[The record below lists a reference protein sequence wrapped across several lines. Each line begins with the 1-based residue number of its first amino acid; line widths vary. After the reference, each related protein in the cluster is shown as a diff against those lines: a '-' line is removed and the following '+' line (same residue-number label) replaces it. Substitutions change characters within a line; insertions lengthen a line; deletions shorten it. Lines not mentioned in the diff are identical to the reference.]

1 MSSRCK
7 NKQCSKGKVCNPPTG
22 RCVMANGK
30 IGMHI
35 VKVRSR
41 SRSRS
46 KHRSKHRLIKKSSAS
61 KCADKKCSIGKV
73 CNPKTGRC
81 VMAKGKIGMQIVKV
95 RSRSSPKA
103 RSPKVRSRSSPKVRS
118 RASPKARSPKAK
130 QSVKG
135 NERILKKYGKVV
147 MPYIKEYKS
156 FTFLGKG
163 GFGEVYKACKHN
175 GQCDAVKFM
184 NIGWFD
190 EELFVKEY
198 NMGLK
203 FASLDIGPKL
213 YSMDLVQYDNKKV
226 GIIKMELLSG
236 VLEDLLKDVT
246 DKNVI
251 DHIIKSLVKL
261 INKMCQH
268 DLIHGDLHA
277 NNVGYNLEKKNGKTV
292 PVYKL
297 IDYGWA
303 CCEYNETMCNPKLE
317 YEQLI
322 RSASFPGKKMDTEM
336 YIYYLQSLHNTYID
350 NFGGKRVNILTRK
363 DADELCKR
371 FDSIH
376 IKNFR
381 HYEKYVYKKDI

>member
-46 KHRSKHRLIKKSSAS
+46 RSKHRSKHRLIKKSSAS
-61 KCADKKCSIGKV
+61 NKCADKKCPIGKV

-81 VMAKGKIGMQIVKV
+81 VMENGKIGMQIVKV
-95 RSRSSPKA
+95 RSRSSPF
-103 RSPKVRSRSSPKVRS
+103 VRYRSSPKVRS
-118 RASPKARSPKAK
+118 RSSPKARSPKAK
-130 QSVKG
+130 QSVEG
-135 NERILKKYGKVV
+135 NEKILIKYGKAVL
-147 MPYIKEYKS
+147 PYINEYKS

-163 GFGEVYKACKHN
+163 VFGEVYKACKHN

-184 NIGWFD
+184 YIRTIN
-190 EELFVKEY
+190 EYKFVKEY

-213 YSMDLVQYDNKKV
+213 YSMDLVQIGDYTKV
-226 GIIKMELLSG
+226 GIIKMELISG
-236 VLEDLLKDVT
+236 VLEDFLKDVT

-261 INKMCQH
+261 IDKMCQH
-268 DLIHGDLHA
+268 DLIHGDMHGG
-277 NNVGYNLEKKNGKTV
+277 NVGYILEEKKENTV
-292 PVYKL
+292 PVFKL

-303 CCEYNETMCNPKLE
+303 CCEYSETMCNPKLE

-322 RSASFPGKKMDTEM
+322 RCASFPGKKMDTEM

-350 NFGGKRVNILTRK
+350 TFGGKRVKLLTRK
-363 DADELCKR
+363 DADKLCKR

-376 IKNFR
+376 DKTMR